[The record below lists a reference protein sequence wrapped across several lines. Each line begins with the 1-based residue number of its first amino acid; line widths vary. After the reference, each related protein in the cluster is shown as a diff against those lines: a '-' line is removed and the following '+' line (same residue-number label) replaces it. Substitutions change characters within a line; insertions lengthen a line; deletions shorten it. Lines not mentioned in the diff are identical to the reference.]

1 MTRHYAQVP
10 LWPSN
15 IGGPGKWAD
24 QATMGRPAPPLLEK
38 KKKEKTALWGERRGW
53 RGRLARLLGTRVGTT
68 HQRRDQDCATEL
80 RDGLNKT
87 PGTIKANHH
96 RQGANGFCCATCV
109 RHNRATY
116 LWFVQRDETLSLATG
131 LLVKLGAG

>member
-1 MTRHYAQVP
+1 M
-10 LWPSN
+10 
-15 IGGPGKWAD
+15 
-24 QATMGRPAPPLLEK
+24 
-38 KKKEKTALWGERRGW
+38 
-53 RGRLARLLGTRVGTT
+53 ARQVGTAAW
-68 HQRRDQDCATEL
+68 DESEDDGPALSQDCATGL

-96 RQGANGFCCATCV
+96 RQGANGFCCATCG